1 MGRGRL
7 KSGLQAFG
15 AGRLRRIPSV
25 TIEQI
30 IVDPP
35 PPGGSTNPD
44 ISQGGGIL
52 TPAGGTIDIFGSGG
66 GAPGATVVNVP
77 PSKGH
82 DIGNGGLI
90 IIVSPG
96 GDIGD
101 VQPNRDDVVDA
112 GGGLPGQPRSL
123 PASLP
128 TRSVEIRDFPAPK
141 TVVDNPSLT
150 RTKGTIEFVGG
161 ITTTSPLIRL
171 DPEFDPGA
179 RNQERNSYIKEN
191 LLAFTIHASD
201 VIGVTNPNGLT
212 YENNVLKYKELLFDL
227 FALNPDGTSSQSS
240 RDTTPLGLSLAGFPI
255 RSRTLDNLA
264 DGGLAHGSGTSGGNF
279 FSQQFFR
286 YDLTGNNGV
295 TGMTTGDTITDAS
308 LFLTVDSHIVDRNSA
323 PGYMG
328 DTTSFVEGAASVP
341 PRIFEAIKVNA
352 TYDADFGKYLSG
364 NSWGATYGWSSFY
377 GTSGTDVD
385 STKTVE
391 FTISKP
397 LKKGDKIKL
406 DVKTLA
412 ADALS
417 GASGIMRFAIR
428 PKANSYGITGISS
441 GSPTS
446 NNGFGLHIF
455 SIDREME
462 RPEMILKFNPSNSSS
477 KERLARLIRGK

>member
-1 MGRGRL
+1 MGSGRL

-150 RTKGTIEFVGG
+150 RTKGTIKFVGG

-179 RNQERNSYIKEN
+179 RNQGRNDYIKEN

-201 VIGVTNPNGLT
+201 VIGVTSPSGLT
-212 YENNVLKYKELLFDL
+212 YENNALKYKELLFDL
-227 FALNPDGTSSQSS
+227 FSFNWLKSSCE
-240 RDTTPLGLSLAGFPI
+240 T
-255 RSRTLDNLA
+255 NL
-264 DGGLAHGSGTSGGNF
+264 
-279 FSQQFFR
+279 
-286 YDLTGNNGV
+286 
-295 TGMTTGDTITDAS
+295 I
-308 LFLTVDSHIVDRNSA
+308 VDS
-323 PGYMG
+323 G
-328 DTTSFVEGAASVP
+328 VP
-341 PRIFEAIKVNA
+341 
-352 TYDADFGKYLSG
+352 
-364 NSWGATYGWSSFY
+364 
-377 GTSGTDVD
+377 
-385 STKTVE
+385 
-391 FTISKP
+391 
-397 LKKGDKIKL
+397 
-406 DVKTLA
+406 
-412 ADALS
+412 
-417 GASGIMRFAIR
+417 
-428 PKANSYGITGISS
+428 
-441 GSPTS
+441 
-446 NNGFGLHIF
+446 
-455 SIDREME
+455 RE
-462 RPEMILKFNPSNSSS
+462 
-477 KERLARLIRGK
+477 

>member
-44 ISQGGGIL
+44 ISQGGGII
-52 TPAGGTIDIFGSGG
+52 TPSGGTIDIGPGGG
-66 GAPGATVVNVP
+66 GAPGATVIQVP
-77 PSKGH
+77 TSKGH
-82 DIGNGGLI
+82 DIGNGGVVI
-90 IIVSPG
+90 IINPG

-101 VQPNRDDVVDA
+101 VRPTREDVFNS
-112 GGGLPGQPRSL
+112 GGREFQRTL

-128 TRSVEIRDFPAPK
+128 TRSVEIRNFAAPK
-141 TVVDNPSLT
+141 TVVDNPTLT

-161 ITTTSPLIRL
+161 ITATSPLIRL
-171 DPEFDPGA
+171 NPEFDPGA
-179 RNQERNSYIKEN
+179 RNQGRNDYIKEN

-201 VIGVTNPNGLT
+201 VIGVTSPSGLT

-227 FALNPDGTSSQSS
+227 FSLTPDGKSQQPA

-264 DGGLAHGSGTSGGNF
+264 EGGLAHGTGTSGGNF

-295 TGMTTGDTITDAS
+295 TGMTTGDTITEAS

-364 NSWGATYGWSSFY
+364 NSWGATYGWSTFY

-385 STKTVE
+385 STKTSA
-391 FTISKP
+391 FTIDKP
-397 LKKGDKIKL
+397 LKKGDKIKI
-406 DVKTLA
+406 DMKTLA
-412 ADALS
+412 ADALA

-455 SIDREME
+455 SIDREMQ
-462 RPEMILKFNPSNSSS
+462 RPEMSLKFKPSNLST
-477 KERLARLIRGK
+477 KERLARLIRGN